1 MGSPECNVDDLPTAC
16 VGKVVIPSTHDH
28 TQKKRLRKQH
38 TLENQKTK
46 VKRKLVITWNNS
58 LHAWRV
64 LLTFGVVFCRFRHDG
79 RFAAYPG

>member
-1 MGSPECNVDDLPTAC
+1 VGSPECNVDDLPTAC

-46 VKRKLVITWNNS
+46 VKRKLVIT
-58 LHAWRV
+58 
-64 LLTFGVVFCRFRHDG
+64 
-79 RFAAYPG
+79 